1 MGLIR
6 TLLYL
11 IIGVIAWY
19 AIRNYLRKQQ
29 RQSAQREQ
37 QRSQVSSKIVKCGH
51 CAVHLPEMEAIAYK
65 EQWFCSPAHMER
77 WLEQHKGQD
86 L

>member
-11 IIGVIAWY
+11 IIGALVWY
-19 AIRNYLRKQQ
+19 AIRNYLRKQELQ
-29 RQSAQREQ
+29 KRARQQPKQ
-37 QRSQVSSKIVKCGH
+37 PVSSRVVKCQH
-51 CAVHLPEMEAIAYK
+51 CAVHLPESEAVAYK

-77 WLEQHKGQD
+77 WLEQHKQ
-86 L
+86 